1 MNAGRVMG
9 TETEYAI
16 ADPQDPGADPRTL
29 ALRLVRAAA
38 QSDLAHIR
46 WDYGNEDPVNDAR
59 GGRLPRSAAAPSML
73 TDAPG
78 ARLIDVAAPN
88 GARIYVDHAHP
99 EYASAETVN
108 AFDALVQDRAG
119 DRIMAL
125 AAERAGG
132 LALYKNNVDG
142 KGAAWGSHENYLMD
156 RAVPF
161 ARVAALMTIHFV
173 TRQIYTGSGRVGLG
187 PRSEEAGFQLSQR
200 ADYLTSRIGLQT
212 TFGRPIINTRDESHA
227 GPGSRRLHVIVGD
240 ANRLDAPLVLKL
252 GTTDLL
258 LALLES
264 EGDSTSLVDG
274 LLDRWTLDDP
284 VSALHT
290 VSRDVT
296 LTKPLA
302 LANGGF
308 SDALT
313 IQGALLDA
321 VRKAGRDADRPGCA
335 HDRVLN
341 LWGQALEDLA
351 LVRSCDDEGRLAM
364 HDQAG
369 RLEWLLKWQL
379 LERLRRR
386 RSLSD
391 WSDPRLAALD
401 LAWAR
406 VDPGRDLPWRLRGS
420 VLQLANPDQIT
431 RAMDQGP
438 EQTRAWCRSQLL
450 HRCPDVVRA
459 VSWSR
464 VILDE
469 QGPEGESRTRVV
481 DLSDPLGHTRS
492 SCRDGRDI
500 YCS

>member
-1 MNAGRVMG
+1 MSTGRVMG

-16 ADPQDPGADPRTL
+16 ADPKDPGADPRTL

-38 QSDLAHIR
+38 EPDLAHIR
-46 WDYGNEDPVNDAR
+46 WDYGSEDPVNDAR

-73 TDAPG
+73 TDAPE

-119 DRIMAL
+119 DRMMAE
-125 AAERAGG
+125 AAGRAGG

-258 LALLES
+258 LGLLES
-264 EGDSTSLVDG
+264 EGDSTGQVDE

-290 VSRDVT
+290 VSRDAT

-302 LANGGF
+302 LANGGCA
-308 SDALT
+308 DALT
-313 IQGALLDA
+313 IQKALLDA
-321 VRKAGRDADRPGCA
+321 VRQARRDINRPELT
-335 HDRVLN
+335 DNRVLN
-341 LWGQALEDLA
+341 LWKQVLEDLA
-351 LVRSCDDEGRLAM
+351 AVRLGDDDARLAM
-364 HDQAG
+364 QDQAG

-386 RSLSD
+386 RVIPD

-406 VDPGRDLPWRLRGS
+406 VVPGRDLPWRLRGS
-420 VLQLANPDQIT
+420 VLRLANPDQVV
-431 RAMDQGP
+431 RAMDRGP
-438 EQTRAWCRSQLL
+438 EQTRAWCRSLLL
-450 HRCPDVVRA
+450 HRCPTEVRA

-464 VILDE
+464 VILEE
-469 QGPEGESRTRVV
+469 QGPDEERRTRIV
-481 DLSDPLGHTRS
+481 DLSDPLGHTRAS
-492 SCRDGRDI
+492 IRDDCDI
-500 YCS
+500 YC